1 MPERSRSNT
10 PRNGETAP
18 KTKTPPGDLPR
29 ANEAQVAAFLRR
41 HPDFLRRNP
50 ELLDAMQPPGRDKG
64 AGVVDL
70 QQVMVERL
78 REELG
83 EARQQRDELLAMGR
97 GNLASQ
103 ARIHKVMLDLLA
115 ARSFERLIETVTT
128 DLAIALDLDIV
139 ALCVERPGDGAPTP
153 PVAGVKCLEPGSVD
167 AIFGPGRSI
176 LLHSDVSGDP
186 EIFGSAAGLVA
197 SEAMMRLTISSA
209 TPPALLAFGARQ
221 TDHFHDGQG
230 TELLAFLA
238 QAIERLIRAWLELPE

>member
-1 MPERSRSNT
+1 MPERRQSNI
-10 PRNGETAP
+10 PRKSVSAQKTKAAKQDAP
-18 KTKTPPGDLPR
+18 KTTD
-29 ANEAQVAAFLRR
+29 AQVAAYLRR
-41 HPDFLRRNP
+41 HPDFLQRNP
-50 ELLDAMQPPGRDKG
+50 ELLDAMAPPGRDKG
-64 AGVVDL
+64 DGVIDL

-78 REELG
+78 RGELG
-83 EARQQRDELLAMGR
+83 ETQRQRDELLAMGR

-103 ARIHKVMLDLLA
+103 ARIHKVVLDLLA

-153 PVAGVKCLEPGSVD
+153 PVAGVKCLEPGSVE

-176 LLHSDVSGDP
+176 LLRSEVSGDP
-186 EIFGSAAGLVA
+186 EVFGSAAGLVA

-221 TDHFHDGQG
+221 SDHFYDGQG
-230 TELLAFLA
+230 TELLVFLA